1 MNMML
6 TKIKDTVKGVLAG
19 FDRIVFKG
27 SMLPLMCAKGA
38 MDFCGSH
45 KIRNKD
51 FKEWAMAQTGQ
62 IVEDAMSYSSANGSA
77 GIIQIRNSK
86 IRKEQLAHT
95 RQQDQKIDRGLIG
108 VFSAVE
114 PCFSYKAQYSEG
126 RGYPVLRKE
135 WMKCKHLYFYYDHAQ
150 YGFMNIRLQ
159 TWFPYHV
166 QLCLN
171 GRQWLR
177 RSLETAGV
185 PFVVEDNKFFDIGD
199 YELAQRFLYEQLDT
213 QWCSL
218 LDEFISEV
226 FPSRS
231 AIVGTHLS
239 YYWTLW
245 QSEWATDYIF
255 GSPEDIAP
263 YMDSLLRHA
272 FMTGVS
278 PRVLR
283 YMDRPLRKDGM
294 PRLDNSNDVVSRLLD
309 FGEGMRVRHWVDENS
324 VKLYN
329 RLNVLRA
336 ESTINNAGMFLVK
349 RHTQGQRAT
358 AAKRLLPLRQGVAD
372 IALRAQV
379 SQQINDRFLDNLAAA
394 HNDKPVRDLLDDVV
408 VPLKKEGRR
417 VRALEPTGKDR
428 ALLQA
433 ISDPVFCVNALSNKA
448 LREIL
453 RDKTGYT
460 GRTTKQL
467 SAKISRQLRLLRDH
481 GIIRKLPN
489 RRKYVLTKKGD
500 ALTAALNALL
510 AASTAK
516 LMDKAA

>member
-1 MNMML
+1 MNMMVA
-6 TKIKDTVKGVLAG
+6 KIKDAVKGIISG

-27 SMLPLMCAKGA
+27 SMLPLMSAKGA

-51 FKEWAMAQTGQ
+51 FKDWAMAQTQQ
-62 IVEDAMSYSSANGSA
+62 IVEDAKSYSRAYGSV
-77 GIIQIRNSK
+77 GIVQIPNSK
-86 IRKEQLAHT
+86 VRKEELAHT
-95 RQQDQKIDRGLIG
+95 RQEQHHIDTGLIG
-108 VFSAVE
+108 VYSALE
-114 PCFSYKAQYSEG
+114 PCWSYKAQYSEG
-126 RGYPVLRKE
+126 RGYPLLRKD
-135 WMKCKHLYFYYDHAQ
+135 WMKCKHLYFYYDHER

-177 RSLETAGV
+177 RGLATAGV
-185 PFVVEDNKFFDIGD
+185 PFVVRDNKFFDIGD
-199 YELAQRFLYEQLDT
+199 YELAQRLLCEQLDT
-213 QWCSL
+213 QWRL
-218 LDEFISEV
+218 MLDDFISEV
-226 FPSRS
+226 FPSRR
-231 AIVGTHLS
+231 AIVGPYLS

-255 GSPEDIAP
+255 GSPGDIAP
-263 YMDSLLRHA
+263 LMDSLLRHA

-283 YMDRPLRKDGM
+283 YMDRPLRRDGM
-294 PRLDNSNDVVSRLLD
+294 PRLNTSNEVVSRLLE
-309 FGEGMRVRHWVDENS
+309 FGEGMRVRHWVDKNS

-329 RLNVLRA
+329 ELNVLRT
-336 ESTINNAGMFLVK
+336 ESTINNAGMFLVR
-349 RHTQGQRAT
+349 RHTRGQCAE
-358 AAKRLLPLRQGVAD
+358 APKRLLPLRQGVAD

-379 SQQINDRFLDNLAAA
+379 SQQINDRFLDNLAATQCE
-394 HNDKPVRDLLDDVV
+394 KPVRDLLDEVV
-408 VPLKKEGRR
+408 VPLKKDGRR

-433 ISDPVFCVNALSNKA
+433 ISDPVFCVNALSNKV
-448 LREIL
+448 LRENL

-489 RRKYVLTKKGD
+489 RRKYVLTKKGVE
-500 ALTAALNALL
+500 LTAALNALL